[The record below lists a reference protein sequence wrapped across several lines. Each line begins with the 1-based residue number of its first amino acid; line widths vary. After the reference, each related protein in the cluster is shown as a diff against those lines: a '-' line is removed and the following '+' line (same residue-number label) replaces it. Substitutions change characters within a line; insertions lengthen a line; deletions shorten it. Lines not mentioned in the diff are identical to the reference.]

1 MSEIIR
7 IENMHKSYG
16 DLEVL
21 KGINMSVGSNETV
34 VLLGS
39 SGSGKST
46 LLRCV
51 NFMEEP
57 TVGKIYLNGDLIG
70 SERDGAMQYKDAE
83 LCRLRSRIG
92 MVFQHFN
99 LFPHKTVI
107 ENVMEGQIIVLGR
120 DKAEA
125 ESKAMLQLIRVGL
138 AEKALEYPSRL
149 SGGQKQR
156 VAIARALAMDPEVML
171 FDEVTSALDPEL
183 VGEVLKT
190 MRQLAEEG
198 MTMICVTHELGFA
211 YHVANRVLFLNDGAI
226 LEEGLPQ
233 DILKLPKTNRMR
245 EFMEG
250 HSLFK
255 LPD

>member
-1 MSEIIR
+1 MSEILH
-7 IENMHKSYG
+7 IENLQKSFD

-21 KGINMSVGSNETV
+21 KGIDLTVQSGETV
-34 VLLGS
+34 VLLGA

-46 LLRCV
+46 LLRCL
-51 NFMEEP
+51 NFMEVPDE
-57 TVGKIYLNGDLIG
+57 GRLHLNGELIG
-70 SERDGAMQYKDAE
+70 TERNGKMQYREAE
-83 LCRLRSRIG
+83 LCRLRARIG

-99 LFPHKTVI
+99 LFPHMTVL
-107 ENVMEGQIIVLGR
+107 ENVVEGQVIVLGR
-120 DKAEA
+120 SKAEA
-125 ESKAMLQLIRVGL
+125 KEKARAQLERVGL
-138 AEKALEYPSRL
+138 AEKASEYPARL

-190 MRQLAEEG
+190 MRQLADEG

-211 YHVANRVLFLNDGAI
+211 YHVANRVLFLNEGTI
-226 LEEGLPQ
+226 LEQGEPQ
-233 DILKLPKTNRMR
+233 RILKAPETNRMR
-245 EFMEG
+245 EFLEG

>member
-1 MSEIIR
+1 MNEIVR
-7 IENMHKSYG
+7 IENLHKSFG
-16 DLEVL
+16 NLEVL
-21 KGINMSVGSNETV
+21 KGIDMTVEAGETV
-34 VLLGS
+34 ALLGS

-57 TVGKIYLNGDLIG
+57 TAGKVYLKGELVGIEKNGT
-70 SERDGAMQYKDAE
+70 MQYREAE
-83 LCRLRSRIG
+83 LCRLRARIG

-125 ESKAMLQLIRVGL
+125 EAKAMSQLTRVGL

-211 YHVANRVLFLNDGAI
+211 YHVANRVLFLNEGTL
-226 LEEGLPQ
+226 LEQGLPH
-233 DILKLPKTNRMR
+233 DVLKAPKTDRMR

>member
-1 MSEIIR
+1 MSEILR
-7 IENMHKSYG
+7 IENLYKSFD

-21 KGINMSVGSNETV
+21 KGIDLSVQSGETV

-46 LLRCV
+46 MLRCV
-51 NFMEEP
+51 NFMETP
-57 TVGKIYLNGDLIG
+57 TSGKIHLQGELIG
-70 SERDGAMQYKDAE
+70 SERNGKMTYREAE
-83 LCRLRSRIG
+83 LCALRARIG

-99 LFPHKTVI
+99 LFPHMTVV
-107 ENVMEGQIIVLGR
+107 ENVMEGQVIVLGR
-120 DKAEA
+120 SKAEA
-125 ESKAMLQLIRVGL
+125 RDKAMAQLDRVGL
-138 AEKALEYPSRL
+138 AEKAEEYPARL

-198 MTMICVTHELGFA
+198 MTMLCVTHELGFA
-211 YHVANRVLFLNDGAI
+211 YHVANRVLFLNEGTI
-226 LEEGLPQ
+226 LEQGEPQ
-233 DILKLPKTNRMR
+233 RILKIPETNRMR
-245 EFMEG
+245 EFLDG